1 MTIQNAFRV
10 ATLAAFLPVAA
21 GVSADAP
28 SWLHEAIRKENPEEL
43 GYRVFVELDCPIGR
57 RDVERIVDA
66 TMARNELTR
75 SQFAFVETHL
85 QVALSCFLQE
95 DEPPIFSQ
103 EVHFSP
109 PRDTE
114 RPDLVYDWNFGRYGV
129 GGRTFILESVTRSIE
144 DAIAEYVLA
153 NFS

>member
-1 MTIQNAFRV
+1 MTIHNAFRL

-21 GVSADAP
+21 GVSAAAP
-28 SWLHEAIRKENPEEL
+28 AWLHEAIRKDNPDEL

-57 RDVERIVDA
+57 RDVEQIVDA
-66 TMARNELTR
+66 TMARYELTR
-75 SQFAFVETHL
+75 SRFAFVETHL
-85 QVALSCFLQE
+85 QIALSCFVQE
-95 DEPPIFSQ
+95 DDPPIFSQ

-129 GGRTFILESVTRSIE
+129 GGRRFILESVTRSIE
-144 DAIAEYVLA
+144 DAIAEYALA
-153 NFS
+153 NFG